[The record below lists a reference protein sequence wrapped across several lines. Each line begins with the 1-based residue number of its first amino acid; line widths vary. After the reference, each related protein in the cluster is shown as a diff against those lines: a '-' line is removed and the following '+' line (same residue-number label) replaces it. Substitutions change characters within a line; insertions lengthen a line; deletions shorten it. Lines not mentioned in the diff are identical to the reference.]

1 MLHHFTDISSI
12 LYVRKYNHTLKYNH
26 LFQLIQ
32 SENWSYLVE
41 QKQLNGQELKKDF
54 FFNISESLFFSQY
67 K

>member
-54 FFNISESLFFSQY
+54 F
-67 K
+67 